1 MAVITGIVASPR
13 REGRFELMVDG
24 RPAATVSLDIVERLL
39 LRVGETLSEARQA
52 AVEAAAAEL
61 RTYDRALN
69 LLAFRP
75 RSSRELRRQLVRKG
89 EPELF
94 ADSAVARLTA
104 SGLLDDAEFARQF
117 ARSKVV
123 GKGMSKRR
131 LEQELFRK
139 GVERETATDAIH
151 DVLSDE
157 DVDEA
162 GMLDRL
168 ARKKA
173 RTLMALDPAARRR
186 RLYGFLARRGHEPDA
201 IRRAIDSAL
210 VGDEEGEEGEEG
222 EERQSVEWGS
232 EANGLAGQEGEGDDE

>member
-24 RPAATVSLDIVERLL
+24 RPAATVSLDIVERLQ
-39 LRVGETLSEARQA
+39 LRVGETLVEARQS

-75 RSSRELRRQLVRKG
+75 RSSRELKRQLVRKG
-89 EPELF
+89 EPEAF
-94 ADSAVARLTA
+94 ADAAVARLTA
-104 SGLLDDAEFARQF
+104 NGLLNDAEFARQF

-131 LEQELFRK
+131 LEQELYRK
-139 GVERETATDAIH
+139 GVERETATDAIGE
-151 DVLSDE
+151 VLSDE